1 MSQQQPAAETF
12 NLAGIDLSDRDLYR
26 QGFPHP
32 LFAQLREQAPVF
44 RHPASAGVMQHQ
56 IEEPFWVVSR
66 FADVRQVSRDTETF
80 SATDGPSIQP
90 FPPERRN
97 NTLVS
102 MDPPD
107 HRRLRGLISKGFFLP
122 TMVNQMEG
130 QIQNWCRKIVDDVIE
145 RGECEFVNDLAYRL
159 PMNVIADLVG
169 IPESARAHLFDCV
182 NRLMLV
188 GEPSLGITQQERDQ
202 LEAEIFSYGVQL
214 AEEKRKKP
222 VNDVWTVLTQA
233 KWEDDSGG
241 ESHLSDWELA
251 LFFLV
256 LVIAGSETT
265 RNALSSGFL
274 TFVNN
279 PEQLHNFVH
288 NPALHEP
295 TADEVLRWTSPVLFF
310 ARTATRDTVL
320 RGVDIAAGDR
330 VSIWYPSANRDA
342 AEFANPDTFDI
353 SRDSKRQTA
362 LGGGGPHLCLGA
374 HLARKQISAMFSELF
389 SRTKNFEV
397 GDTEWFVSGLQNNVT
412 CSLAPFQ
419 VKLQA
424 K

>member
-1 MSQQQPAAETF
+1 MLNQTVAPEAF
-12 NLAGIDLSDRDLYR
+12 NLSEIDLSNRDLYR

-32 LFAQLREQAPVF
+32 LFSCLREQAPVF
-44 RHPASAGVMQHQ
+44 LHPASAGVMQHH
-56 IEEPFWVVSR
+56 IDEPFWVVSR

-80 SATDGPSIQP
+80 SATDGPSIP
-90 FPPERRN
+90 RFPPERRN

-107 HRRLRGLISKGFFLP
+107 HRRLRGLISKGFFMP

-130 QIQNWCRKIVDDVIE
+130 QIQDWCRRIVDDVIE
-145 RGECEFVNDLAYRL
+145 RGECEFVNDIAYRL

-169 IPESARAHLFDCV
+169 IPESSREHLFECV
-182 NRLMLV
+182 NRLMLA
-188 GEPSLGITQQERDQ
+188 GEPTLGITQQDRDH
-202 LEAEIFSYGVQL
+202 LEAEIFSYGIQL
-214 AEEKRKKP
+214 AEEKRKQP
-222 VNDVWTVLTQA
+222 ADDVWTVLTQA

-265 RNALSSGFL
+265 RNALSAGFL
-274 TFVNN
+274 TFLKH
-279 PEQLHNFVH
+279 PEQLHNFIS
-288 NPALHEP
+288 NPALHGP

-320 RGVDIAAGDR
+320 NGVDIKQGQR

-342 AEFANPDTFDI
+342 AEFADPNTFDI

-374 HLARKQISAMFSELF
+374 HLARKQISAMFRELF
-389 SRTKNFEV
+389 SRTKNFGV
-397 GDTEWFVSGLQNNVT
+397 GETEWFVSGLQNNVT
-412 CSLAPFQ
+412 CSLAPFH
-419 VKLQA
+419 VTLQA

>member
-1 MSQQQPAAETF
+1 ME
-12 NLAGIDLSDRDLYR
+12 
-26 QGFPHP
+26 
-32 LFAQLREQAPVF
+32 
-44 RHPASAGVMQHQ
+44 HQ
-56 IEEPFWVVSR
+56 IDEPFWVVSR

-80 SATDGPSIQP
+80 SATDGPSIQR
-90 FPPERRN
+90 FPPERQN

-130 QIQNWCRKIVDDVIE
+130 QIQDWCRRIVDDVLD
-145 RGECEFVNDLAYRL
+145 RGECEFVNDIAYRL

-169 IPESARAHLFDCV
+169 IPGSAREHLFDCV

-188 GEPSLGITQQERDQ
+188 GEPSLGITQQDRDQ
-202 LEAEIFSYGVQL
+202 LEAEIFSYGIQL

-222 VNDVWTVLTQA
+222 ADDVWTVLTQA

-241 ESHLSDWELA
+241 ESHLNDWELA

-274 TFVNN
+274 TFLDN
-279 PEQLHNFVH
+279 PEQLHNFVS

-310 ARTATRDTVL
+310 ARTAKRDTVL
-320 RGVDIAAGDR
+320 SGIDIKEGER

-342 AEFANPDTFDI
+342 AEFTDPERFDI
-353 SRDSKRQTA
+353 NRDSRRQTA
-362 LGGGGPHLCLGA
+362 LGGGGPHLCLGS

-389 SRTKNFEV
+389 SRTKNFHV
-397 GDTEWFVSGLQNNVT
+397 GETEWFVSGLQNNVT
-412 CSLAPFQ
+412 CSLAPFH
-419 VKLQA
+419 VTLQA

>member
-1 MSQQQPAAETF
+1 MPDKPLAADAF
-12 NLAGIDLSDRDLYR
+12 NFSAIDLSDRDLYR

-32 LFAQLREQAPVF
+32 LFAYLREHAPVF
-44 RHPASAGVMQHQ
+44 YHPAPVGVMQNQ
-56 IEEPFWVVSR
+56 IDEPFWVVSR

-130 QIQNWCRKIVDDVIE
+130 QIQGWCRRIVDDVLE
-145 RGECEFVNDLAYRL
+145 RGECEFVNDVAYRL

-182 NRLMLV
+182 NRLMLA
-188 GEPSLGITQQERDQ
+188 GEPSLGITQHERDQ
-202 LEAEIFSYGVQL
+202 LEAEIFSYGIQL
-214 AEEKRKKP
+214 AEEKRKQP
-222 VNDVWTVLTQA
+222 ANDVWTVLTQA

-274 TFVNN
+274 TFLRN
-279 PEQLHNFVH
+279 PAQLQRFID

-310 ARTATRDTVL
+310 ARTARRDTVL
-320 RGVDIAAGDR
+320 NGVDIREGER
-330 VSIWYPSANRDA
+330 VSIWYPSANRDT
-342 AEFANPDTFDI
+342 AEFTDPDTFDI
-353 SRDSKRQTA
+353 SRDSRRQTA

-374 HLARKQISAMFSELF
+374 HLARKQISAMFNELF
-389 SRTKNFEV
+389 SRAKDFEV
-397 GDTEWFVSGLQNNVT
+397 GETQWFVSGLQNNVT
-412 CSLAPFQ
+412 CSLAPFR
-419 VKLQA
+419 VELRNR
-424 K
+424 